1 MNGKGPSPSLPPKV
15 RTDLQVE
22 RQLHEGGYFY
32 VIKDPLTLRYFR
44 VQELEYFIFSLLD
57 GVRTFEEI
65 REEVERK
72 FCGLQVPVDTIKEFV
87 TTLRNLNFLETF
99 GPQGDKV
106 LFLRSQLKRK
116 SRLKQRLTNF
126 FFFQLPLCDPDEFFT
141 RIAPRLRFLWQKPFW
156 AFWWG
161 CLLLALG
168 IVVTHWTEIVL
179 QAQDFFSLR
188 GLVLGWAIFVGIKV
202 GHELGHGLTCKH
214 YGGEVHELGLLFIV
228 FTPCMYCNVSD
239 AWTFKEG
246 RHRLLVT
253 LAGALTELWAASI
266 AAILWWLTSPGM
278 FNDLCYS
285 IMFLCSVNNLLF
297 NGNPLLRYDGYYAL
311 SDYLSI
317 PNLRIKSVS
326 YIFDALKKNLLRM
339 QVEEKEEL
347 TERQKAIY
355 VGYGSLSYVYR
366 WVIMLAIIGLVGS
379 RFYIIG
385 VMLALVMVVTS
396 LLLPIKNLFVFLFRN
411 RRQMELGQGTLIPLL
426 TAAVVA
432 AAVLAFYQPDLK
444 VTASCTIE
452 PSQHTWLRVG
462 AAGEL
467 ERIWGQEGSQVRA
480 GQPLARLSNPWLEAD
495 LKRSQLDLAITEK
508 EITRALGLDRIAEY
522 QQHQIIRR
530 RLAKEIQELKGKVE
544 KLQVL
549 SPVSG
554 TVLTPHLEERR
565 GDYLQEGDLL
575 CEIGR
580 LEEAVIRVLVPE
592 SQVSDIRTGQPVE
605 LKAYAY
611 PHLIFAGKVTEL
623 SPWKME
629 SLENP
634 ALSSRL
640 GGQVPSRPDFLRGQ
654 DVPLYPIFQV
664 IIHVGNPDR
673 LLRPGMTGL
682 AKVHCGPRPLASHL
696 WRRIQQIL
704 KPRLFI

>member
-1 MNGKGPSPSLPPKV
+1 MNGNPASSPLAKV
-15 RTDLQVE
+15 RADLQVE

-32 VIKDPLTLRYFR
+32 VIKDPLALRYFR
-44 VQELEYFIFSLLD
+44 VRELEYFIFSLLD
-57 GVRTFEEI
+57 GVHTFEEI

-72 FCGLQVPVDTIKEFV
+72 FCGLQVPLDTIEEFV

-116 SRLKQRLTNF
+116 RLLKQRLTNF

-141 RIAPRLRFLWQKPFW
+141 RMVPRMRFLWQKPFW
-156 AFWWG
+156 AIWWG

-168 IVVTHWTEIVL
+168 IVFTHWGEIVL
-179 QAQDFFSLR
+179 QAQDFFSLK
-188 GLVLGWAIFVGIKV
+188 GLALGWAIFIGIKV
-202 GHELGHGLTCKH
+202 LHELGHGLTCKH
-214 YGGEVHELGLLFIV
+214 YGGEVHEMGLLFIV

-239 AWTFKEG
+239 SWTFKESH
-246 RHRLLVT
+246 HRLLVT
-253 LAGALTELWAASI
+253 LAGAMTELWAASI
-266 AAILWWLTSPGM
+266 AAILWWLTSPGL
-278 FNDLCYS
+278 FNNLCYS
-285 IMFLCSVNNLLF
+285 IMFLCSVINLLF

-311 SDYLSI
+311 SDYLEI

-326 YIFDALKKNLLRM
+326 YISDVLKKNLLGM

-347 TERQKAIY
+347 TDRQKTIY

-366 WVIMLAIIGLVGS
+366 WMIMIAIIGLVGS

-385 VMLALVMVVTS
+385 VMLALMMVVTS
-396 LLLPIKNLFVFLFRN
+396 LLLPAKNFILFLFRN
-411 RRQMELGQGTLIPLL
+411 RRQMEVGQGTLIPLL
-426 TAAVVA
+426 TATVVT

-444 VTASCTIE
+444 VTASCTLE

-462 AAGEL
+462 APGEL
-467 ERIWGQEGSQVRA
+467 EQIWHKEGGQVKA

-495 LKRSQLDLAITEK
+495 LKRLQLELAITER
-508 EITRALGLDRIAEY
+508 EITRALGFDRIAEY
-522 QQHQIIRR
+522 QQHQIAR
-530 RLAKEIQELKGKVE
+530 RLLTKEIHELRGKVQ

-549 SPVSG
+549 SPISG
-554 TVLTPHLEERR
+554 TILTPHLEEKQ
-565 GDYLQEGDLL
+565 GDYLHEGDLL
-575 CEIGR
+575 CEIGGM
-580 LEEAVIRVLVPE
+580 EEAMVRILVPE
-592 SQVSDIRTGQPVE
+592 AEVSDIRTDQAVE
-605 LKAYAY
+605 LKVHAY
-611 PHLIFAGKVTEL
+611 PHLVFAGKVTEL

-629 SLENP
+629 TLENP

-640 GGQVPSRPDFLRGQ
+640 GGQVPSRPDFLKGQ
-654 DVPLYPIFQV
+654 EVPLYPIFQV
-664 IIHVGNPDR
+664 VIRVGNPDR

-682 AKVHCGPRPLASHL
+682 AKVHCGRQPLASHL